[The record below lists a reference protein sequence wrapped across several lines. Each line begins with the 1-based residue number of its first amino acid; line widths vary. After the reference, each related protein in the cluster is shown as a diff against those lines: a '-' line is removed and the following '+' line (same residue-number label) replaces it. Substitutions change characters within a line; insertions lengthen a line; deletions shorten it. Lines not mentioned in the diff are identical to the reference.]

1 MAALPESVL
10 QAWVDR
16 EDPVVLAT
24 ADKTGVPNA
33 IYVSCVGLFGK
44 DRFVVAD
51 NYFDKTK
58 RNIQDESRGAIL
70 FITKERKSYQM
81 KGSFEYHYE
90 GELFDYMK
98 SINPPKHPG
107 HAAVVLLVEEA
118 YSGSEKLL

>member
-10 QAWVDR
+10 KAWEDR
-16 EDPVVLAT
+16 EDPVVLT
-24 ADKTGVPNA
+24 TVDKTGVPNA

-81 KGSFEYHYE
+81 KGSFEYHYK

>member
-1 MAALPESVL
+1 MAAVPKSIL
-10 QAWVDR
+10 QAWENR

-24 ADKTGVPNA
+24 TDKTGVPNA
-33 IYVSCVGLFGK
+33 IYVSCVGLFGE

-58 RNIQDESRGAIL
+58 KNIREGSRGVIL
-70 FITKERKSYQM
+70 FITKERKSYQV
-81 KGSFEYHYE
+81 KGSFEYHYK

-107 HAAVVLLVEEA
+107 HAAAVLLVEEA

>member
-10 QAWVDR
+10 KAWEDR
-16 EDPVVLAT
+16 EDPVVLT
-24 ADKTGVPNA
+24 TVDKTGVPNA

>member
-1 MAALPESVL
+1 MAALPKSVL
-10 QAWVDR
+10 QAWENR

-24 ADKTGVPNA
+24 TDKTGVPNA

-51 NYFDKTK
+51 NYLDKTK
-58 RNIQDESRGAIL
+58 KNIAEGSRGALL
-70 FITKERKSYQM
+70 FIDKARKSHQT
-81 KGSFEYHYE
+81 KGSFEYHCE

>member
-10 QAWVDR
+10 QAWEDR
-16 EDPVVLAT
+16 EDPVVLT
-24 ADKTGVPNA
+24 TVDKTGVPNA